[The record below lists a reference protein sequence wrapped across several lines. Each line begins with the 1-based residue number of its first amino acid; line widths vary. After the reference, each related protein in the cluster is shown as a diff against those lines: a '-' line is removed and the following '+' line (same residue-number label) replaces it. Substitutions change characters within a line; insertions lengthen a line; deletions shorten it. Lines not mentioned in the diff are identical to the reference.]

1 MTRCKRADHLMAPA
15 FLAVALA
22 TAVTG
27 SAEASRVGTS
37 HDLTV
42 RCTEILKNPD
52 VKNGGVA
59 GTGHC
64 TLSGKIEDKGK
75 ATDYR
80 RQVGNKALIR
90 RVVAGQKGT
99 ITFLITIDLRTG
111 AEPWSVASGSKTY
124 RGLRGKG
131 RQVVDNFS
139 ATPATFVMKGT
150 ISK

>member
-1 MTRCKRADHLMAPA
+1 MTRCKRADQLIAPA

-27 SAEASRVGTS
+27 SAAASRVATNR
-37 HDLTV
+37 DVTV

-52 VKNGGVA
+52 VTNGGIA

-64 TLSGKIEDKGK
+64 TLIGKIEDKGK

-90 RVVAGQKGT
+90 RVVAGKKGT
-99 ITFLITIDLRTG
+99 ITFLITIDLKTG
-111 AEPWSVASGSKTY
+111 AEPWSVTSGSRAY
-124 RGLRGKG
+124 RGLRGDG

-150 ISK
+150 ISR

>member
-27 SAEASRVGTS
+27 SAAASRVGTS
-37 HDLTV
+37 HDVTI

-80 RQVGNKALIR
+80 RQAGNKALIR

-99 ITFLITIDLRTG
+99 ITFLITIDLSTG
-111 AEPWSVASGSKTY
+111 AEPWSVTSGSKAY
-124 RGLRGKG
+124 RGLRGRG
-131 RQVVDNFS
+131 RQVVDDFT
-139 ATPATFVMKGT
+139 ATPARFVMKGT
-150 ISK
+150 ISS

>member
-1 MTRCKRADHLMAPA
+1 MTRCKRADHLIAPA

-27 SAEASRVGTS
+27 SAEAARVATN
-37 HDLTV
+37 HDVTV

-52 VKNGGVA
+52 VTNGGIA

-80 RQVGNKALIR
+80 R
-90 RVVAGQKGT
+90 
-99 ITFLITIDLRTG
+99 
-111 AEPWSVASGSKTY
+111 
-124 RGLRGKG
+124 
-131 RQVVDNFS
+131 
-139 ATPATFVMKGT
+139 
-150 ISK
+150 

>member
-1 MTRCKRADHLMAPA
+1 MTRCKRADHLTATA

-22 TAVTG
+22 TGVSG
-27 SAEASRVGTS
+27 SAAASRVVTN
-37 HDLTV
+37 HDVTV

-52 VKNGGVA
+52 VTNGGVA

-64 TLSGKIEDKGK
+64 RLSGKIEDKGK

-80 RQVGNKALIR
+80 RQVGNKVRIR

-99 ITFLITIDLRTG
+99 ITFLITIDLSTG
-111 AEPWSVASGSKTY
+111 AEPWSVISGSKAY

-150 ISK
+150 ISR